1 MSGSGGFGDLGSLL
15 RQAQKMQREMKRV
28 QEELRERVVEGTAG
42 GGAVKA
48 TVNGNKDVVAIKIQK
63 EAVDLEDLGMLEDL
77 IIAAVAA
84 GMKRADEIQKA
95 EMQKV
100 TGGMNLPGL
109 F

>member
-28 QEELRERVVEGTAG
+28 QDELRERIVEGTSG

-48 TVNGNKDVVAIKIQK
+48 TVNGNKDLVAIKIQK
-63 EAVDLEDLGMLEDL
+63 DAVDINDIGMLEDL
-77 IIAAVAA
+77 IIAAVGAA
-84 GMKRADEIQKA
+84 IKKADDLQKN
-95 EMQKV
+95 EMQKI

>member
-28 QEELRERVVEGTAG
+28 QDDLRERIVEGTSG

-48 TVNGNKDVVAIKIQK
+48 TVNGNKDLVAIKIQK
-63 EAVDLEDLGMLEDL
+63 EAVDVNDLGMLEDL
-77 IIAAVAA
+77 IVAAVGAA
-84 GMKRADEIQKA
+84 MKRADELQKG

-100 TGGMNLPGL
+100 TGGMNLPGI